1 MTRKSKPEPQ
11 NEDVQ
16 RVLQTVVQ
24 SISGI
29 DQLEQGIVDHFL
41 QVLNIDEEQGGL
53 SNFEKIKILEILK
66 KEKAKNIGSFL
77 GLLKQAAEQNPNIN
91 MFFMSPPSPAGNS
104 SLEERD
110 VTPQTYA
117 RDQNNF
123 AKARNVLE
131 FLQKAD
137 KVKLPEPEID
147 VTPDASV

>member
-29 DQLEQGIVDHFL
+29 DQLEQGIVDHFI
-41 QVLNIDEEQGGL
+41 QVLNVDEEQGGL

-91 MFFMSPPSPAGNS
+91 MFFMSPPASTGNS
-104 SLEERD
+104 AEERD
-110 VTPQTYA
+110 VTPEMDA
-117 RDQNNF
+117 RDQINF
-123 AKARNVLE
+123 VKARNVLE

-137 KVKLPEPEID
+137 KVKLPEPEKD
-147 VTPDASV
+147 VTPDAPV